1 MELSLPQQNNAIAA
15 FMGGPASLKALFFK
29 NWTMM
34 EEELH
39 LLGPEDL
46 MFHTSWDWLMPVWK
60 KLRKELLSTQDNGS
74 MLFALSKALDD
85 VDIEAFHRL
94 VAVYC
99 VGWCNRKQI
108 KL

>member
-1 MELSLPQQNNAIAA
+1 MELSLPQQNNAITA
-15 FMGGPASLKALFFK
+15 FMGGPVSLKALFF
-29 NWTMM
+29 TGMM
-34 EEELH
+34 EDEFH
-39 LLGPEDL
+39 LIGPEDL
-46 MFHTSWDWLMPVWK
+46 RFHESWDWLMPVWK

-85 VDIEAFHRL
+85 VDIKAFHRL